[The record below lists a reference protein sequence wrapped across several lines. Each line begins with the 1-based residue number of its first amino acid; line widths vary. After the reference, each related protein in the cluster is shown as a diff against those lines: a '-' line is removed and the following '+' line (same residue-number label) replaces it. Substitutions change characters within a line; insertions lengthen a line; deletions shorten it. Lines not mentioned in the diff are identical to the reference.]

1 MKLAVWLVL
10 GVMLLGGLG
19 AWWLWPRAR
28 SVAVVQVER
37 RRLAQVLDEDGV
49 VRSQVEVS
57 VASQVQGRLQRIAV
71 ERGQRV
77 TRGQLLAEIDAVE
90 QRGALDQLLAQE
102 RAALHAVEQSR
113 GQAGLTR
120 QRLAAELG
128 VARAGVRLA
137 QAQRGKV
144 EAGPRPEQRAAV
156 RAIYERAQ
164 QRLQEARRDLQ
175 RRQFLFNEGAA
186 SRSDLESF
194 QSQLR
199 NAESALREAE
209 ARWSE
214 SQRGAVV
221 QDRQVAAAE
230 VERSQAS
237 LEASAAQQR
246 QAEVAE
252 AALEEA
258 QERLQAVS
266 AQVRQAR
273 TRLDQMQLRSP
284 AAGVVEWEQVQGG
297 ELVTPGQVILR
308 VSDPKRIYVELL
320 LNEGDRALARLSAP
334 VQVTSDAYPGQTFAG
349 KLKAIESQAFL
360 KRELRNSP
368 TQDEDRV
375 FRARVQLEQG
385 AGKLFPGM
393 SVFAQVVLAER
404 NDVLTIPRGACI
416 NREGSW
422 VVFKIEA
429 GRARRRVV
437 EIGQKDNTQLEI
449 TKGLAEGDRL
459 VANPGSMV
467 DGTRISGGVQG
478 RGAGPL

>member
-1 MKLAVWLVL
+1 MAVWLVL
-10 GVMLLGGLG
+10 GMLLLG
-19 AWWLWPRAR
+19 ALAAWAWWPRAR
-28 SVAVVQVER
+28 PVEVVAVER
-37 RRLAQVLDEDGV
+37 HRLAQVLDEDGV
-49 VRSQVEVS
+49 VRSWVEVN

-77 TRGQLLAEIDAVE
+77 RPGQLLAEIDSAE
-90 QRGALDQLLAQE
+90 QRAALDQLLAQE
-102 RAALHAVEQSR
+102 RAALHGVEQSR

-120 QRLAAELG
+120 QRLEAELG

-137 QAQRGKV
+137 QAQRSKV

-156 RAIYERAQ
+156 RAVYQRAQ
-164 QRLQEARRDLQ
+164 QRLQETRRDLQ
-175 RRQFLFNEGAA
+175 RRQFLFNEGAT
-186 SRSDLESF
+186 SRSDLENF
-194 QSQLR
+194 QTNFR

-209 ARWSE
+209 ARWRE
-214 SQRGAVV
+214 AERGPVV
-221 QDRQVAAAE
+221 QDRQVAVAE

-237 LEASAAQQR
+237 LQASSAQQR

-252 AALEEA
+252 AALAEA
-258 QERLQAVS
+258 EERLRAVS

-273 TRLDQMQLRSP
+273 TRLEQLQLRSP
-284 AAGVVEWEQVQGG
+284 AAGVVEWEQLEGG

-308 VSDPKRIYVELL
+308 VSNPDRIYVELL
-320 LNEGDRALARLSAP
+320 LNEGDRAQARLGTA
-334 VQVTSDAYPGQTFAG
+334 VQVTSDAYPGQTFMG

-375 FRARVQLEQG
+375 FRARVQLDQG

-404 NDVLTIPRGACI
+404 KDVLTIPRGACI
-416 NREGSW
+416 NREGQW
-422 VVFKIEA
+422 VVFRVEG
-429 GRARRRVV
+429 GRARRQAV
-437 EIGQKDNTQLEI
+437 EIGQKDNTQVEI
-449 TKGLAEGDRL
+449 TRGLSEGDRL

-467 DGTRISGGVQG
+467 DGTRVQ
-478 RGAGPL
+478 

>member
-1 MKLAVWLVL
+1 MVWLLL
-10 GVMLLGGLG
+10 GLMLLGGLA
-19 AWWLWPRAR
+19 AWFFWPRVR
-28 SVAVVQVER
+28 SVELVQVER
-37 RRLAQVLDEDGV
+37 HRLAQVLDEDGV
-49 VRSQVEVS
+49 VRSLVEVS

-77 TRGQLLAEIDAVE
+77 SRGQLLAEIDASE
-90 QRGALDQLLAQE
+90 QRAALDQLLAQE
-102 RAALHAVEQSR
+102 RAALHGVEQSR
-113 GQAGLTR
+113 SQAGLTR
-120 QRLAAELG
+120 QRLQAELG

-144 EAGPRPEQRAAV
+144 EAGPRPEQQAVV

-175 RRQFLFNEGAA
+175 RRQFLFKEGAS
-186 SRSDLESF
+186 SRSDLENF
-194 QSQLR
+194 QTQFR
-199 NAESALREAE
+199 NAEAALREAE
-209 ARWSE
+209 ARWRE
-214 SQRGAVV
+214 VQRGAVI
-221 QDRQVAAAE
+221 QDRQVAEAE

-252 AALEEA
+252 AALAEA
-258 QERLQAVS
+258 QARLQAVS

-273 TRLDQMQLRSP
+273 ARLEQLQLLSP
-284 AAGVVEWEQVQGG
+284 AAGVVEWEQVEGG
-297 ELVTPGQVILR
+297 EMVTPGQVILR
-308 VSDPKRIYVELL
+308 VSDPQRIYVELL
-320 LNEGDRALARLSAP
+320 LNEGDRAQARLGAA

-385 AGKLFPGM
+385 TGKLFPGM

-404 NDVLTIPRGACI
+404 KDVLTIPRGACI
-416 NREGSW
+416 NREGNW
-422 VVFKIEA
+422 VVFQVEG

-459 VANPGSMV
+459 VANPGSVV
-467 DGTRISGGVQG
+467 DGTRVQ
-478 RGAGPL
+478 